1 VLELAVLFQIV
12 HGKADRDYLLA
23 DTSGLRLYS
32 IDVENFQYDLL

>member
-32 IDVENFQYDLL
+32 TEVEKFQHDIL